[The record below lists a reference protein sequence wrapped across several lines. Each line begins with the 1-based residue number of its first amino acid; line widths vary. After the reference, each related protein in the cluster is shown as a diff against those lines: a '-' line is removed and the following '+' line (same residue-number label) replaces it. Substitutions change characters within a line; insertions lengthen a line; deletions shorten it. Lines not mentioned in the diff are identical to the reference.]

1 MSHLYKEWQDVL
13 RDYIERESK
22 LNSYEYN
29 PDNIKEFV
37 NPRTLSE
44 SEEILKLMRSHNLT
58 NQSEQ
63 DYDK

>member
-1 MSHLYKEWQDVL
+1 MSDIGKEWREVL
-13 RDYIERESK
+13 RQYIEQQEVGYRM
-22 LNSYEYN
+22 
-29 PDNIKEFV
+29 PIEF
-37 NPRTLSE
+37 NKPRTLSE

>member
-1 MSHLYKEWQDVL
+1 MSEIGKEWREVL
-13 RDYIERESK
+13 RQYIEQEAVGYRM
-22 LNSYEYN
+22 
-29 PDNIKEFV
+29 PIEF
-37 NPRTLSE
+37 NKPRTLSE